1 MQLKSLKKAM
11 FGYKKEYE
19 ARQASQRMTAKT
31 LPSMTDFG
39 RAQSGR

>member
-11 FGYKKEYE
+11 FGYTKEYE
-19 ARQASQRMTAKT
+19 AQRMITKM

-39 RAQSGR
+39 RAQNGR